1 MPEKATFELGIEE
14 FVGFFQEVKM
24 RMAQTSRK
32 KTCTKIW
39 TNARAEFIWGK
50 AGEKRIRMVRKSDVP
65 GRKR

>member
-50 AGEKRIRMVRKSDVP
+50 AGEKVCST
-65 GRKR
+65 